1 MSGFDW
7 AAVFKAL
14 WGTDAQCQN
23 EAAAMQKG
31 SKKDGHITEA
41 LASHAEQKIERMNA
55 ATERLSRV
63 NPAANLSEALQQ
75 LIHRR

>member
-1 MSGFDW
+1 
-7 AAVFKAL
+7 
-14 WGTDAQCQN
+14 
-23 EAAAMQKG
+23 MQKG